1 MDIGKLAEMIKHAV
15 PWHAEEWARKLLEAI
30 SRALREPPQHTC
42 DACDI
47 RSDEWGN
54 RHDMLTYGG
63 VAYACTI
70 RVHAPRYSRRAI
82 LAPGAVIVFVQDGS
96 ETRCY
101 VYTIRAIEETLKI
114 MDVENAS
121 ELHVWPEGEKA
132 EVWRY
137 ICLR

>member
-1 MDIGKLAEMIKHAV
+1 MNVNELAEMIKHAV

-30 SRALREPPQHTC
+30 SRALREPPQEPPQHAWR
-42 DACDI
+42 ACDVHDI
-47 RSDEWGN
+47 VY
-54 RHDMLTYGG
+54 RHDI
-63 VAYACTI
+63 AYACTI
-70 RVHAPRYSRRAI
+70 RVRASHYYSRHAI
-82 LAPGAVIVFVQDGS
+82 LAPGAVIVIVRDGA